1 MVCRW
6 ERTKAT
12 TAGLTSRFVF
22 INQGAERPI
31 SGDKQMSR
39 LKSLFAALACTVAGA
54 TAFAQTPIQ
63 TSGTLVIVPATGE
76 VKHAN
81 DQAVLT
87 LTVEEQDKDKATAAS
102 RVNQKMKQGMDIVRK
117 QDASAVLST
126 RGYYTY
132 AVYPEAQPKQA
143 SNKPP
148 QPIAWRVGQYLDV
161 KTSNLAG
168 LPKTVSAVQSIL
180 AVNGLQFG
188 LSDATARKLDAQRI
202 DATYKNLNER
212 IVSIARAMG
221 RNPAD
226 AVLDTVDFEGSGN
239 YAQDAVAAAPKMM
252 RTSMMA
258 ESTAVEEPSFEPGET
273 TLTMRV
279 VGKVKFR

>member
-1 MVCRW
+1 
-6 ERTKAT
+6 
-12 TAGLTSRFVF
+12 
-22 INQGAERPI
+22 
-31 SGDKQMSR
+31 MSR
-39 LKSLFAALACTVAGA
+39 MKSLFAALACTVAGT
-54 TAFAQTPIQ
+54 TAVAQTPIQ

-76 VKHAN
+76 VKHPN

-87 LTVEEQDKDKATAAS
+87 LTVEEQDKDKAAAAS

-117 QDASAVLST
+117 QDAAAVLST

-132 AVYPEAQPKQA
+132 AVYPEAQPKQP
-143 SNKPP
+143 SNKAP

-161 KTSNLAG
+161 KTTNLAG

-188 LSDATARKLDAQRI
+188 LTEATARKLDAQRI

-239 YAQDAVAAAPKMM
+239 YAEAAAAPKMM

-258 ESTAVEEPSFEPGET
+258 DSAAVEEPSFEPGET